1 MMTAW
6 LISIIAL
13 GVVAV
18 VIIITLLNE
27 LYDEIRRK

>member
-13 GVVAV
+13 SVVLV
-18 VIIITLLNE
+18 VIIITLLND

>member
-13 GVVAV
+13 GVVLV
-18 VIIITLLNE
+18 VIIITLLND